1 MSVWDKV
8 VKILAAGA
16 GAVLGIW
23 KGWDVLV
30 KVLVV
35 VMALDYLTGCMVAIA
50 GKSPKTESGGLSS
63 KAGFTGLLK
72 KVAIGFIVFLGYLL
86 DQAMGMA
93 MWQTAAVTFYLANE
107 GLSVLENAALLNL
120 PIPEKIKKMLAA
132 MKEKDGEPPE
142 DPVNTEK

>member
-1 MSVWDKV
+1 MVVWDKV

-16 GAVLGIW
+16 GAILGIW

-35 VMALDYLTGCMVAIA
+35 VMALDYISGCMVAVA

-63 KAGFTGLLK
+63 KAGFVGLMK
-72 KVAIGFIVFLGYLL
+72 KVLIGFVVFLGHLL

-120 PIPEKIKKMLAA
+120 PIPEKIKNVLAA
-132 MKEKDGEPPE
+132 MKEKDKEPVDDTGTDE
-142 DPVNTEK
+142 